1 MGQWHHVAF
10 VVPGAGQGDIA
21 GAAMYLDGRAVAA
34 GVTTASGPQAG
45 KTRLLI
51 GINAT
56 AGQQRF
62 SGAIDEVMLFNRA
75 LTAGEIGRIA
85 GE

>member
-1 MGQWHHVAF
+1 
-10 VVPGAGQGDIA
+10 
-21 GAAMYLDGRAVAA
+21 MYLDGRPVAA
-34 GVTTASGPQAG
+34 ETTMSSGPQAD

-62 SGAIDEVMLFNRA
+62 SGAMDEVMLFNRA
-75 LTAGEIGRIA
+75 LTAEEIAEIA
-85 GE
+85 GVDY